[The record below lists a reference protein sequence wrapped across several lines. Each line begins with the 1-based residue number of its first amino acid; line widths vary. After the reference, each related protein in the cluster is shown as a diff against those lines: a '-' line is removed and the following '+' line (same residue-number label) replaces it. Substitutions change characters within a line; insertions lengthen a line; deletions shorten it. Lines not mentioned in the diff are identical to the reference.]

1 MSAEGILGLEYGRWT
16 MRKALR
22 RRVVITGLGALTP
35 LAIGAEESWQKLCQG
50 RSGVA
55 RITKFDASDSKVQ
68 IAAEIKDFHP
78 EDFLD
83 RKKVRRTDPFIQYA
97 LAATRMAMD
106 DSGLVIDENN
116 ACRVGVVLGSSAGGM
131 TTYEK
136 NLLALYDEGADKV
149 SPFFIPGFLAN
160 MAAGE
165 VAMAVGVKG
174 PSKCVVTACASS
186 SHCIG
191 DSLRLIQ
198 YGEADAMIAGG
209 GDAYILPV
217 AIAGFDRMRAL
228 SRRND
233 EPERASRPFDKDR
246 DGFVTGEGAGV
257 IILEEMQ
264 SAMRRGARV
273 YAELIGYGSNID
285 GIHITEPDSE
295 NQGRCL
301 KLAMSD
307 AAVAP
312 TDIDYINAHGTST
325 GLNDA
330 CETKAIKAALGEH
343 SRKVPVSSNK
353 SMIGHLLGASG
364 AVEAVFTVLTI
375 RDGIIP
381 PTINYDTPDPEC
393 DLDYVPNLARKAQV
407 NTALSNSFGFGGA
420 NAALVFK
427 KFEE

>member
-1 MSAEGILGLEYGRWT
+1 

-22 RRVVITGLGALTP
+22 RRVVITGLGAITP

-50 RSGVA
+50 RSGVT

-83 RKKVRRTDPFIQYA
+83 RKRVRRTDPFIQYA

-116 ACRVGVVLGSSAGGM
+116 TCRVGVVLGSSAGGM

-191 DSLRLIQ
+191 DALRLIQ

-295 NQGRCL
+295 NQARCL

-375 RDGIIP
+375 RDSIIP
-381 PTINYDTPDPEC
+381 PTINHDTPDPEC